1 MHYLQICTPA
11 QPLLLATTNSAQHP
25 LCTLRPK
32 TRCPSQLQG
41 CTHASVMVHQG
52 PSWPIVKA
60 KCHIWGRPDRMGL
73 PKGGISHTLFLV
85 RVASPEVWATM
96 AGEAGEACENLQ
108 GAVHPRIS
116 STDRLTKHSSLVAM
130 AKSGYRRACIVA
142 GDGRERYIIP
152 VAGVCRGSL
161 LFIRSALFSRPILSQ
176 PAQQESSRSAV
187 NPATAAHRYY
197 LLP

>member
-1 MHYLQICTPA
+1 
-11 QPLLLATTNSAQHP
+11 
-25 LCTLRPK
+25 
-32 TRCPSQLQG
+32 
-41 CTHASVMVHQG
+41 
-52 PSWPIVKA
+52 
-60 KCHIWGRPDRMGL
+60 MGL

-85 RVASPEVWATM
+85 RVASPGVWATM
-96 AGEAGEACENLQ
+96 AGEAGEACENFL

-161 LFIRSALFSRPILSQ
+161 LFIRSALFSRPILLQ

-197 LLP
+197 YYCHDSYVQSVTEPQISSQNATLPKSDTPPRIADSLLLQKPCSNGMF

>member
-1 MHYLQICTPA
+1 MTH
-11 QPLLLATTNSAQHP
+11 
-25 LCTLRPK
+25 R
-32 TRCPSQLQG
+32 QG
-41 CTHASVMVHQG
+41 
-52 PSWPIVKA
+52 
-60 KCHIWGRPDRMGL
+60 KCHIWGQPDRVGL
-73 PKGGISHTLFLV
+73 PKGGIRHTLFLV
-85 RVASPEVWATM
+85 RVASPEVRGTM
-96 AGEAGEACENLQ
+96 AGEAGEACENFL

>member
-1 MHYLQICTPA
+1 MGL
-11 QPLLLATTNSAQHP
+11 
-25 LCTLRPK
+25 
-32 TRCPSQLQG
+32 
-41 CTHASVMVHQG
+41 
-52 PSWPIVKA
+52 
-60 KCHIWGRPDRMGL
+60 PDRVGL

-96 AGEAGEACENLQ
+96 AGEAGEACENFL

-161 LFIRSALFSRPILSQ
+161 LFIRSALFSRPILLQ

-187 NPATAAHRYY
+187 NPATAAHTLAYRYY
-197 LLP
+197 YYCHDSYVQSVTEPQISSQNATLPKSDTPPRIADSLLLQKPCSNGMF